1 MGASIF
7 LGVKMNLISV
17 FLIGVGLSM
26 DAFAAAICKGLSIR
40 KNFLEKSFVIALFF
54 GVFQAVMPY
63 IGYLLGSIFAEK
75 LQAVDHWIA
84 FVLLSIIGV
93 NMIRES
99 RDKTCTI
106 EEDRLD
112 LKNLFMLAIATSID
126 AIAVGVSFAFLKI
139 KISLAVFVIGL
150 TTFVISFFGV
160 RIGRAF
166 GIALKD
172 KAQVTGG
179 LILIFLG
186 LKILVDHLGLLAF

>member
-1 MGASIF
+1 
-7 LGVKMNLISV
+7 MNLISV
-17 FLIGVGLSM
+17 FFIGVGLSM

-40 KNFLEKSFVIALFF
+40 KNFFEKSFVIALFF
-54 GVFQAVMPY
+54 GVFQALMPFA
-63 IGYLLGSIFAEK
+63 GYLLGSIFAEK

-112 LKNLFMLAIATSID
+112 LRNLFMLAIATSID
-126 AIAVGVSFAFLKI
+126 ALAVGVSFAFLKI
-139 KISLAVFVIGL
+139 KISLAVFVIGF
-150 TTFVISFFGV
+150 TTFAISFFGV
-160 RIGRAF
+160 RIGKAF

-186 LKILVDHLGLLAF
+186 LKILLEHLGLLVF

>member
-1 MGASIF
+1 
-7 LGVKMNLISV
+7 MNLLSV

-99 RDKTCTI
+99 RDKTCSGSVLCLL
-106 EEDRLD
+106 EDKNIPCSICNWTYNFCHFLFGSANRKGLWHC
-112 LKNLFMLAIATSID
+112 LKGQGTSD
-126 AIAVGVSFAFLKI
+126 WRFNFNFSRTKNF
-139 KISLAVFVIGL
+139 S
-150 TTFVISFFGV
+150 
-160 RIGRAF
+160 
-166 GIALKD
+166 
-172 KAQVTGG
+172 
-179 LILIFLG
+179 
-186 LKILVDHLGLLAF
+186 